1 MESWGGGFF
10 EFITETTTTTT
21 TSFVERGG
29 TEALFLDLCGTF
41 IFKYFIFYLGLNK
54 KIVEERLFGVH
65 PARERKRGRPD

>member
-29 TEALFLDLCGTF
+29 DGSF
-41 IFKYFIFYLGLNK
+41 ISRPVWNFYF
-54 KIVEERLFGVH
+54 
-65 PARERKRGRPD
+65 